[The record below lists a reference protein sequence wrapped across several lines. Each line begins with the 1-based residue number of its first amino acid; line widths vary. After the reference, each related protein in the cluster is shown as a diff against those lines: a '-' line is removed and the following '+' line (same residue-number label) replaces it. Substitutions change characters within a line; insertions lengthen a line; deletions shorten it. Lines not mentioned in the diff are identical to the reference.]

1 MEKTYPINDILN
13 AMNQI
18 NSKNTNFTNNKKP
31 VVKNK
36 KDKKRNNKQTTNK
49 AKLFGNYRK
58 NKICMSIWQIIFYSS
73 HSRAFTK

>member
-36 KDKKRNNKQTTNK
+36 KDKKLLVLKTLVDRNNKII
-49 AKLFGNYRK
+49 KL
-58 NKICMSIWQIIFYSS
+58 
-73 HSRAFTK
+73 